1 MCLAIYAIP
10 PWYDVSRMGNLHPL
24 GDLHR
29 YGMSFLTLMI
39 VAPTNKQLASWAYI
53 TGSHPDVSVT
63 YTTDGNLSSNNC
75 LSLLDYLLSCNKRVE
90 PRDGLGDL
98 VAQSAS
104 LIGSDRVG
112 GGGLMQKEMSELL
125 WKLVTVHD
133 RGEGKKRKES
143 VY

>member
-1 MCLAIYAIP
+1 MRYLRGTMYLEWGIYTPWAIFIATVCL
-10 PWYDVSRMGNLHPL
+10 
-24 GDLHR
+24 
-29 YGMSFLTLMI
+29 LTRI
-39 VAPTNKQLASWAYI
+39 FDCSTDKQLASWAYI

-63 YTTDGNLSSNNC
+63 FTTDSTQSANNC
-75 LSLLDYLLSCNKRVE
+75 ISLLDYLLSCNKRVE

-98 VAQSAS
+98 VAQAAS
-104 LIGSDRVG
+104 LIGGDRVG
-112 GGGLMQKEMSELL
+112 GGGAMQKEMSELL

>member
-1 MCLAIYAIP
+1 MRYLRGTMYLEWGIYTPWAIFIATVRLSSKF
-10 PWYDVSRMGNLHPL
+10 D
-24 GDLHR
+24 DLT
-29 YGMSFLTLMI
+29 Y
-39 VAPTNKQLASWAYI
+39 KQLASWAYI

-63 YTTDGNLSSNNC
+63 FTTDSNLSSNNC

-104 LIGSDRVG
+104 LIGGDRVG

-133 RGEGKKRKES
+133 RVEGKKRKES

>member
-1 MCLAIYAIP
+1 MRYLRGTMYLEWGIYTPWAIFIATVRLSSKF
-10 PWYDVSRMGNLHPL
+10 D
-24 GDLHR
+24 D
-29 YGMSFLTLMI
+29 F
-39 VAPTNKQLASWAYI
+39 TNKQLASWAYI

-63 YTTDGNLSSNNC
+63 FTTDSNLSSNNC